1 MLQFDRNKAAAL
13 ARETQHSFMSFDAA
27 YLQALQ
33 LATSVLEAKNG
44 SNLPESDG
52 QRLMQ
57 TVHDSA
63 GKLLAGR
70 AGMVEA
76 TALLRRFQAR
86 SNQAET
92 DFGCPGNGPWRLVA
106 EDGGNEKTKLAIA
119 S

>member
-1 MLQFDRNKAAAL
+1 MLQFDRNKAAAV

-33 LATSVLEAKNG
+33 LATLVLEAKNG
-44 SNLPESDG
+44 SNLPEGDG

-70 AGMVEA
+70 AVMVEA
-76 TALLRRFQAR
+76 TALLRRFQSA

-92 DFGCPGNGPWRLVA
+92 DFGCPGNGPWDLVA
-106 EDGGNEKTKLAIA
+106 QGAAGEKTKLAIA
-119 S
+119 Y